1 MSSSIRHRLL
11 NQMARNA
18 AWTSSAW
25 LVVMVGCVDSPK
37 ESFTPVESAA
47 TSEPAATSGEQVLA
61 EQAEPSV
68 LPPEPVSTPDAS
80 VALEPLPFE
89 PQPAVE
95 TPQPTRVAEAGE
107 APASP
112 GLFPIP
118 DTEPQPEVVE
128 GEPLPLTP
136 DDQEVASSPA
146 EPEHA
151 SPQPTVA
158 DLATDPF
165 SQLTPEADPSPELA
179 EGDAGNAPQS
189 TPAPFPGEEA
199 ATTSLDPVPD
209 NAEPLPEDGVAGAN
223 SSEAAAPQPAP
234 APGTP
239 AAGEPV
245 MNANATPVD
254 ANKPKGYIHINPK
267 PRTAENASVPNGTV
281 NQNAV
286 GKAPAPA
293 APPTSGA
300 DAAALTPSPAS
311 ESTDEESV
319 VESSTDSAVN
329 GTPVSPVSISSKGA
343 GSSSD
348 MAIPEG
354 FTSLFNN
361 QDLTGWEVVDGKPD
375 SWEFKDGVL
384 SCVAPGGGWV
394 QTLAMYSDFELRF
407 QYQLSPGGNS
417 GVSLRYPGHG
427 NPSLEGL
434 EIQLIDDHAE
444 KYADIQPQQAT
455 GSLYFAAAPQVRD
468 AALPAGNWNHCA
480 IRCVGQRLEVT
491 INDKLV
497 NEIDLSQINTRVDGV
512 SRPIS
517 SVRSPMGT
525 IALQSHST
533 RVDFRGVVL
542 RDLTQALASGVRW
555 LDLQEGAGEAVTAND
570 KVTVHYIAHLSTGK
584 RFANSV
590 EKNKPVSVELRDVIP
605 GWREGIPGM
614 KVGGKRRL
622 VVPPAMAYGEKGFKE
637 IVPPNSTLVYE
648 IELLEFVPGEDEV
661 PLETAEAAPTEA
673 ETK

>member
-1 MSSSIRHRLL
+1 
-11 NQMARNA
+11 MARNA

-25 LVVMVGCVDSPK
+25 LVVMVGCVDAPK
-37 ESFTPVESAA
+37 ESFTPVEAA
-47 TSEPAATSGEQVLA
+47 ASPDPAATSGEQAIADQVEPIVPPA
-61 EQAEPSV
+61 ESAP
-68 LPPEPVSTPDAS
+68 TPDTAAVS
-80 VALEPLPFE
+80 EPLPFN

-95 TPQPTRVAEAGE
+95 APQPTIVAEAGE

-136 DDQEVASSPA
+136 DGQEFASSTDGL
-146 EPEHA
+146 EPTT
-151 SPQPTVA
+151 QPTA
-158 DLATDPF
+158 EGSLAAPM
-165 SQLTPEADPSPELA
+165 SQLAPEPDPSPELA
-179 EGDAGNAPQS
+179 EGDASQPALS

-209 NAEPLPEDGVAGAN
+209 DAEPLPEDGVAEAK
-223 SSEAAAPQPAP
+223 SAEAAAPQPAP

-239 AAGEPV
+239 VAGEPV
-245 MNANATPVD
+245 LNANAAPAE

-286 GKAPAPA
+286 GKTPAPA
-293 APPTSGA
+293 APTTSGA

-311 ESTDEESV
+311 ESTDNEPV
-319 VESSTDSAVN
+319 VEPSTDPAVK
-329 GTPVSPVSISSKGA
+329 GTPVSPVSISSTGS

-354 FTSLFNN
+354 FTPLFNN
-361 QDLTGWEVVDGKPD
+361 QDLTGWEVIDGKPD

-394 QTLAMYSDFELRF
+394 QTLAMYSDYELRF

-434 EIQLIDDHAE
+434 EIQLIDDRAE

-468 AALPAGNWNHCA
+468 AAQPAGTWNHCA

-542 RDLTQALASGVRW
+542 RDLTQAMASGVRW
-555 LDLQEGAGEAVTAND
+555 LDLQEGAGDAVTAND